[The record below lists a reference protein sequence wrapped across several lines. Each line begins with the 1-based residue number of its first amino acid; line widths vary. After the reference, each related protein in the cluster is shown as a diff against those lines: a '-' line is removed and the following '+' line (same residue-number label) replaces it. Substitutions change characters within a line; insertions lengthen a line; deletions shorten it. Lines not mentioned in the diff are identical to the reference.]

1 MSLIRNGTLLFAI
14 LRPIVRS
21 GARIFMRRIQVVGL
35 EDFPTDKPVVLIAN
49 HQNAMLD
56 PVLLCVFTPK
66 QLHWLARADVFK
78 NPFIRKILTQLNMM
92 PVYRERD
99 GVENI
104 RDENNKIFEECFE
117 RLKDGAVISMFPEGT
132 HRGKKQL
139 LTFKKG
145 LGRLAV
151 GAIDSGKLST
161 DLYILPVGLDY
172 STYYDFGPEFLIK
185 VGEPIKANQF
195 YSPENPSGSVNSLI
209 DVSSKALSR
218 LIIDINDDKTHDD
231 VIALRDLCFVAS
243 GENSLALQFD
253 FYKRFSIEV
262 MESDFL
268 KPLGKDVEIYLDGIK
283 SNQLNERES
292 AVDSTEQFL
301 RICLLGLFLPVY
313 LAGRTFYLP
322 VERWINYFV
331 SSKVKDPLFFNS
343 LRLAFWTFLA
353 PLYSVLILSIIG
365 LVVGWSLKQALLII
379 ALIMLS
385 GRIALG
391 WLRLYN
397 RWRDARNWIK
407 FVSSNDERSRQWK
420 ITRHNILTAL
430 YSLKK

>member
-1 MSLIRNGTLLFAI
+1 MPLIKNGTLLFAI
-14 LRPIVRS
+14 LRPIIRS

-35 EDFPTDKPVVLIAN
+35 ENFPTDKPVVLIAN

-66 QLHWLARADVFK
+66 QLHWLTRADVFK

-104 RDENNKIFEECFE
+104 RDENNKIFEECFQ
-117 RLKDGAVISMFPEGT
+117 RLGDGAVICMFPEGT

-161 DLYILPVGLDY
+161 DLYILPIGLDY
-172 STYYDFGPEFLIK
+172 STYYDFGPECLIK
-185 VGEPIKANQF
+185 VGEPIKANPF
-195 YSPENPSGSVNSLI
+195 YSQENPSGSVNSLI
-209 DVSSKALSR
+209 DASFKALSG
-218 LIIDINDDKTHDD
+218 LMIDISDDKTHDN

-262 MESDFL
+262 MESNFL
-268 KPLGKDVEIYLDGIK
+268 KPIDRDVEVYLDGIK
-283 SNQLNERES
+283 SNQLNEKES

-301 RICLLGLFLPVY
+301 RICALGLFLPVY
-313 LAGRTFYLP
+313 LIGRTFYMP

-331 SSKVKDPLFFNS
+331 SSKVKDPLFYNS

-353 PLYSVLILSIIG
+353 PLYSVLILSIIDF
-365 LVVGWSLKQALLII
+365 VVGWSLKQSFLII
-379 ALIMLS
+379 ALMMLS

-407 FVSSNDERSRQWK
+407 FISSNDERSRQWK
-420 ITRHNILTAL
+420 IARHNILTAL